1 MQIAER
7 TATWRRERR
16 VLLRVSRA
24 AWRLDQAERERSWA
38 LASARAEGVSFR
50 TLAAAAGL
58 SSSRVHQIVVAA
70 DLEEL
75 DAALGIRRGRIAL
88 VRALCLS
95 YSGRMTATTISFRA
109 NEQTMAELRQLAG
122 DGNLSDAIRELIHA
136 QYTARLYAQAAR
148 DAERLR
154 NDPADLA
161 EIKAVNE
168 ELDKISAW

>member
-1 MQIAER
+1 MMRRYQRGWYCSR
-7 TATWRRERR
+7 TWPDRVPIRQCERR
-16 VLLRVSRA
+16 KSRA
-24 AWRLDQAERERSWA
+24 QTFE
-38 LASARAEGVSFR
+38 
-50 TLAAAAGL
+50 AGL
-58 SSSRVHQIVVAA
+58 P
-70 DLEEL
+70 
-75 DAALGIRRGRIAL
+75 L
-88 VRALCLS
+88 VRASCLS

-168 ELDKISAW
+168 ELDEISAW